1 MSAEAHGNMVKL
13 IWRTF
18 WIMLVVTIVEV
29 IGAIFYPHDMNRT
42 PLNVFFIVMSMI
54 KAFYIVGTFM
64 HLKFEVKHLII
75 TILVPVILLLYTIS
89 IFLAEGSSWLDMKSH
104 HW

>member
-18 WIMLVVTIVEV
+18 WIMLILTIVEV
-29 IGAIFYPHDMNRT
+29 VAAIFYPHDMNRM
-42 PLNVFFIVMSMI
+42 PLNIFFIVMSLT

-75 TILVPVILLLYTIS
+75 TILVPLILLLYTIC
-89 IFLAEGSSWLDMKSH
+89 IFLAEGSSWLNMKNTI
-104 HW
+104 W

>member
-18 WIMLVVTIVEV
+18 WIMLVLTIVEV
-29 IGAIFYPHDMNRT
+29 VAAIFYPHDMNRS

-75 TILVPVILLLYTIS
+75 TILVPLILLLYTIC
-89 IFLAEGSSWLDMKSH
+89 IFLAEGTSWLNMKSH
-104 HW
+104 IW